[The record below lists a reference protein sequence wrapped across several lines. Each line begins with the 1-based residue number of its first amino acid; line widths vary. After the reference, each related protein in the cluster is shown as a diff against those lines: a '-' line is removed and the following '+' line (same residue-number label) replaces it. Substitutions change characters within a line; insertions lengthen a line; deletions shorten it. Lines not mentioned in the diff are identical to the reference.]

1 MKIKS
6 KIFIC
11 LFFSFVLSTDISI
24 DFGNLT
30 DILKKDKVLKSA
42 SLTLDRTDDFRAG
55 EYISIKYTFDIEK
68 DWYMYSIKEKFAPGT
83 LMPDGSIFYSGHTVL
98 EVFNED
104 DDVIDEEYFKVF
116 ENELLEGFDETVKP
130 PKKSFYHK
138 NNAVFVQNIKLLDN
152 LKPGAYSFIS
162 SFSGQICK
170 SVCIPL
176 QNIETKITISIEKG
190 NPRNRFILKGDETLF
205 KDFTKSTIKPSDIPQ
220 TIDFKSVFN
229 FIIAAFL
236 AGCFALLTPCV
247 FPMIP
252 ITVSFFTKQG
262 EMNDNKNQV
271 KLAGIYALS
280 IVVIFS
286 LLGLLLSTLL
296 GATGAQQVGANPIV
310 NLLIGMLFVFF
321 AFSLFGYYEID
332 VPSFVKQYSLK
343 QESRSGMVGIFFMA
357 LTFTLSAFTCTM
369 PFVGA
374 ILAEAVTGAYF
385 YPILGMVVFSSVLAL
400 PFFFLALF
408 PQYLSSLPKSGG
420 WLNSVKVIMG
430 FLELAAALKF
440 ISSADLVWG
449 WDIFTRKVVMIIWVI
464 IFLMIAIYALG
475 LIKFPHDSKILKLSR
490 RRIITSIFFIIF
502 TFWLSTGLFNR
513 KIYSPN
519 SVMKSTA
526 SFIDSWL
533 PPYKDYRFIENYDL
547 AVKKAIEKDM
557 PLFIDFTG
565 YACVNCRLMEN
576 EIFTEKEIDKIFNKF
591 VLAKLYTDGGD
602 AIHAEYADMLVDRFK
617 TAALPYYA
625 IIDPKTGST
634 IITFDGYDPDPD
646 KFLKFLEEGLSEY

>member
-205 KDFTKSTIKPSDIPQ
+205 KDFTKSTIKPSDI
-220 TIDFKSVFN
+220 
-229 FIIAAFL
+229 
-236 AGCFALLTPCV
+236 
-247 FPMIP
+247 
-252 ITVSFFTKQG
+252 
-262 EMNDNKNQV
+262 
-271 KLAGIYALS
+271 
-280 IVVIFS
+280 
-286 LLGLLLSTLL
+286 
-296 GATGAQQVGANPIV
+296 
-310 NLLIGMLFVFF
+310 
-321 AFSLFGYYEID
+321 
-332 VPSFVKQYSLK
+332 
-343 QESRSGMVGIFFMA
+343 
-357 LTFTLSAFTCTM
+357 
-369 PFVGA
+369 
-374 ILAEAVTGAYF
+374 
-385 YPILGMVVFSSVLAL
+385 
-400 PFFFLALF
+400 
-408 PQYLSSLPKSGG
+408 
-420 WLNSVKVIMG
+420 
-430 FLELAAALKF
+430 
-440 ISSADLVWG
+440 
-449 WDIFTRKVVMIIWVI
+449 
-464 IFLMIAIYALG
+464 
-475 LIKFPHDSKILKLSR
+475 
-490 RRIITSIFFIIF
+490 
-502 TFWLSTGLFNR
+502 
-513 KIYSPN
+513 
-519 SVMKSTA
+519 
-526 SFIDSWL
+526 
-533 PPYKDYRFIENYDL
+533 
-547 AVKKAIEKDM
+547 
-557 PLFIDFTG
+557 
-565 YACVNCRLMEN
+565 
-576 EIFTEKEIDKIFNKF
+576 
-591 VLAKLYTDGGD
+591 
-602 AIHAEYADMLVDRFK
+602 
-617 TAALPYYA
+617 
-625 IIDPKTGST
+625 
-634 IITFDGYDPDPD
+634 
-646 KFLKFLEEGLSEY
+646 